1 MKLTKADDQSFAQM
15 EMEEQ
20 DKADNL
26 EPIEISE
33 IEGAGALENEEELT
47 DNESDGTDDV
57 RKNPL
62 ELQVLNQSTFQGSEE
77 MVSMAI
83 EQAVAS
89 SHGSNSSATSLNNG
103 EISDLDEDELSDIL
117 NEEYDYYNF

>member
-1 MKLTKADDQSFAQM
+1 
-15 EMEEQ
+15 
-20 DKADNL
+20 
-26 EPIEISE
+26 
-33 IEGAGALENEEELT
+33 
-47 DNESDGTDDV
+47 
-57 RKNPL
+57 
-62 ELQVLNQSTFQGSEE
+62 

-83 EQAVAS
+83 EQAAAS